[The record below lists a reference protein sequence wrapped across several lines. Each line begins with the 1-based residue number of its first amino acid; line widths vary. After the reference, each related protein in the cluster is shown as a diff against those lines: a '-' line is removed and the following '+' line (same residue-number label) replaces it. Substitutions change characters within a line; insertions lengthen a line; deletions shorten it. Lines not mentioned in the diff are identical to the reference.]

1 MSEERDTTKDL
12 GVMFLCLVAGY
23 GIAQYQN
30 NKRSKNQIC
39 YDPITNS
46 DSIPDMFADKIE
58 EVIKAGGHA
67 GVRRVGS
74 LVELIIQTATGETE
88 ILREVK
94 AATKDA
100 TDAFNPAS
108 GAGKSAKTA
117 SGVEYY
123 DEKTKT
129 WRSM

>member
-30 NKRSKNQIC
+30 NKRARNQIC
-39 YDPITNS
+39 YTPVTNT

-58 EVIKAGGHA
+58 EVIKAGGQA

-74 LVELIIQTATGETE
+74 LVELIIKSATGETE

-94 AATKDA
+94 AANTA
-100 TDAFNPAS
+100 ANDAFNPAS
-108 GAGKSAKTA
+108 GAAKSA

-123 DEKTKT
+123 DADTKT
-129 WRSM
+129 WRPM